1 MNNRKLEILNAEGK
15 KEIELNN
22 LKYREAIIN
31 SLKENPHMIDSILES
46 TELNE
51 QDFFKLLSGE
61 TKSNITELDFILKYS
76 LDNKN
81 EKKM

>member
-1 MNNRKLEILNAEGK
+1 MFFHR
-15 KEIELNN
+15 ELNN